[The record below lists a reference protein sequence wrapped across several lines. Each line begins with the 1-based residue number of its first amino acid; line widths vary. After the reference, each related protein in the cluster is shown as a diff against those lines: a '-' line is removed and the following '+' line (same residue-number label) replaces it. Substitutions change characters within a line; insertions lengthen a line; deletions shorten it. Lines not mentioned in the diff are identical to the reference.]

1 MNQYY
6 LLIKNGFIDFKNL
19 MIEKYHLLNLN
30 ETDAIILI
38 KLQNFLLQGKT
49 KLSGED
55 LAPTMSITAN
65 TISKRIV
72 DLVKRGFI
80 TLTLSDVD
88 ASEVFSLDETYKR
101 LSYIIEKEDSEKEK
115 SATDNTIKEVV
126 LFIEQEFKK
135 VVTPTELE
143 IVYHW
148 VIEDKYE
155 LEKIKEAII
164 ECAKLKKYNV
174 KYVDL
179 FLNRK
184 PQTQKYKTEENLQ
197 ELFNNVY
204 AKIK

>member
-1 MNQYY
+1 MSQYY

-19 MIEKYHLLNLN
+19 MIEKYHLLGIN

-38 KLQNFLLQGKT
+38 KLQNLLQQGKR

-72 DLVKRGFI
+72 ELVKNGYI

-101 LSYIIEKEDSEKEK
+101 LAYILENEEDK
-115 SATDNTIKEVV
+115 SSTSLNENLIKEVV
-126 LFIEQEFKK
+126 MILEKEFKK
-135 VVTPTELE
+135 MVTPTELE

-148 VIEDKYE
+148 VNEDHYEIEN
-155 LEKIKEAII
+155 IKNAIY

-179 FLNRK
+179 ILNRK
-184 PQTQKYKTEENLQ
+184 NQPTKFKTEENLQ
-197 ELFNNVY
+197 ELFNSVY
-204 AKIK
+204 GKIK